1 MSQTPLA
8 IPPRLSQRPRDPR
21 GFPIPFAQW
30 IAEDGTPDFR
40 ILDQERVGRCLR
52 LRLCGLC
59 GHKMGGHLFFIGGP
73 ACVRHG
79 QFYDPAMCRDC
90 ALFALKTCPHL
101 ARSKGRYSDPAAV
114 PVAPGYKFAARDMAP
129 DKADSFALME
139 TNQYSAE
146 FQRGGYLIRAR
157 LPWAAVVWYR
167 DALPVTPA

>member
-73 ACVRHG
+73 ACVAHG
-79 QFYDPAMCRDC
+79 RFYDTAMCRDC
-90 ALFALKTCPHL
+90 ALFALKACPHL
-101 ARSKGRYSDPAAV
+101 ARAKGRYSIAPAPAL
-114 PVAPGYKFAARDMAP
+114 APGYKFAVRDMMA
-129 DKADSFALME
+129 DKPEVFALME
-139 TNQYSAE
+139 ARQYSAE
-146 FQRGGYLIRAR
+146 FREGYLIRAS
-157 LPWAAVVWYR
+157 LPWAGVRWFR
-167 DALPVTPA
+167 DGGEVEAP